1 MSDKLYESLRLIYE
15 SHYLKELDTSN
26 QTSLATNINQ
36 TETNT
41 IQVGIENIINVIII
55 SQKTDQIDIK
65 EAIKT
70 GKFASVTV
78 LDNNKKKVYFNTTTT
93 ANGLYKDKASQ
104 QYFKKSDKTPLDTT
118 NIINIGIREAI
129 DDLSFIDDNFGSKI
143 INAYRIGYTI
153 DDPDPRKLRVSGKI
167 FKSCI
172 LSAKDAKFN
181 NERNKIIIDQQ
192 TKLKDGKTSKV
203 DAALF
208 EIVKKYIQSLD
219 RRIDKDSKDRLQ
231 INDNHITDKDI
242 IAAANKHNFEVSDTR
257 NISTFIRQHGYVII
271 PDEIL
276 RMPNKDNLKRYFEHN
291 PIIQR
296 YIRRMKKSIKNYTAP
311 MARGESPEE
320 AKDRVDAAAL
330 FKSLGKDFIVI
341 LDDDILQDN

>member
-41 IQVGIENIINVIII
+41 IQVGIEHIINVIII

-78 LDNNKKKVYFNTTTT
+78 LDNNKEKVYFNTTTT

-104 QYFKKSDKTPLDTT
+104 QYFKISDKTPLDTT
-118 NIINIGIREAI
+118 NIIKIGIREAI
-129 DDLSFIDDNFGSKI
+129 DDRSFINDNFGSKI
-143 INAYRIGYTI
+143 INAYRIGFTKN
-153 DDPDPRKLRVSGKI
+153 DHDPRKIRVTKKI
-167 FKSCI
+167 FDSYI

-203 DAALF
+203 DTKLF
-208 EIVKKYIQSLD
+208 DRLQNNIQSLD
-219 RRIDKDSKDRLQ
+219 RTRDKDSRDRLQ
-231 INDNHITDKDI
+231 INDNLITDNDI
-242 IAAANKHNFEVSDTR
+242 IDAGIDVADTHA
-257 NISTFIRQHGYVII
+257 ISTFIRQHGYAII

-276 RMPNKDNLKRYFEHN
+276 RMPNKNNLKRYFEHN

-296 YIRRMKKSIKNYTAP
+296 YIRRMKKSIKNHTAP

-320 AKDRVDAAAL
+320 AKDRVDSTAL
-330 FKSLGKDFIVI
+330 FKSLGQEMFVI
-341 LDDDILQDN
+341 LDDDILEFN